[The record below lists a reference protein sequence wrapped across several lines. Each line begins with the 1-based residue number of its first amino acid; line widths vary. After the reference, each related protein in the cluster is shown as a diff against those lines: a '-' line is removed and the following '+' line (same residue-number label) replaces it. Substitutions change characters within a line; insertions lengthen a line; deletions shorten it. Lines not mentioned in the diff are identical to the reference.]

1 MKITQWT
8 LKEVM
13 YDSFFH
19 SFEGTITDPVKQLE
33 KVISDCK
40 TRNEAFTMS
49 RSVQK
54 IYKELQTN

>member
-19 SFEGTITDPVKQLE
+19 SFEGVITDPVKQLE
-33 KVISDCK
+33 KAISNCK
-40 TRNEAFTMS
+40 ARNEIFTMS

-54 IYKELQTN
+54 IYKTITEN

>member
-13 YDSFFH
+13 YDSLFH
-19 SFEGTITDPVKQLE
+19 SFEGAITDPVKQLE
-33 KVISDCK
+33 KVISDCT